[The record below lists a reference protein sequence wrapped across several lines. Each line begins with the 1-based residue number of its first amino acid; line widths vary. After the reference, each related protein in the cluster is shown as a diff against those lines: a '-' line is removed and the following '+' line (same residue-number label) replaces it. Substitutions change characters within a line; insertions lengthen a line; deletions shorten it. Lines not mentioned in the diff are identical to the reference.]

1 MFHYIRSYSRKFPYF
16 NFYNKKKFINQISKH
31 KNKIIKNK
39 EEVLEFNNQILL
51 TFDDG
56 LKDHYFAAQELKKR
70 NLIGV
75 FFIPT
80 MPYKSRDLLD
90 VHKAHLI
97 LAKVGGK
104 KALAEL
110 ENFIKKKRIKKFINI
125 EEKKIFKARYSQQ
138 DDLLEVKKFK
148 KIINY
153 HGNLLHKKKILN
165 HLIKKFNITANTRNF
180 YLTKKEIKEMSKMGM
195 IIGSHGESHTLLSR
209 LSYKKQYDEL
219 SKSKKM
225 LEKITKD
232 ECDFFCFPYG
242 RKNSYNNNT
251 LKILKILNYKFAYS
265 VEYRNIKKKDF
276 QNNPYEMPRFDCN
289 SFI

>member
-1 MFHYIRSYSRKFPYF
+1 MKAIMFHYIRSYSRKFPYF

-39 EEVLEFNNQILL
+39 KEVLEFNNQILL

-138 DDLLEVKKFK
+138 DDLLEV
-148 KIINY
+148 
-153 HGNLLHKKKILN
+153 
-165 HLIKKFNITANTRNF
+165 KKFNITANTRNF

-276 QNNPYEMPRFDCN
+276 QNNPFEMPRFDCN
-289 SFI
+289 NFI